1 MLIFRHVN
9 QCAAP
14 TVKHSINQ
22 QKDEEHMAR
31 RYGVGLL
38 GLLVTL
44 LAGCEVVPI
53 EPQQAPPPVVYPTQ
67 PPPNYA
73 YEEIRRCRAD
83 NQRAHADVVATY
95 ERARSANRINPAEA
109 QQFNAM
115 DARLRNLRFQLG
127 RDGLTL
133 QECQYI
139 GGEIAQMR
147 AEVLRMAR
155 YDPVLARCLADNRQ
169 AHQEVLGLYQSA
181 RQSGRINPR
190 EAQRF
195 NAIEGRLQNLRNDLA
210 RDGMTLQDCQRMA
223 GAIALERD
231 EVTRM
236 SRYVSPL
243 TQCVAD
249 NRRAHDDVYV
259 VYNEA
264 LRIGRIDAREAKQ
277 FAIIDQRLRNFQAAI
292 RRDGM
297 TLDECQ
303 RVGYAIAQE
312 RAVVDR
318 MAQY

>member
-1 MLIFRHVN
+1 MNSRTS
-9 QCAAP
+9 AACLALL
-14 TVKHSINQ
+14 TVI
-22 QKDEEHMAR
+22 
-31 RYGVGLL
+31 L
-38 GLLVTL
+38 T
-44 LAGCEVVPI
+44 GCEVVPYQ
-53 EPQQAPPPVVYPTQ
+53 PQPVPAPAPSAPPVAYPAP
-67 PPPNYA
+67 PPPNYV
-73 YEEIRRCRAD
+73 YEDIRRCRAD
-83 NQRAHADVVATY
+83 NQRAHAEVLDSY
-95 ERARSANRINPAEA
+95 ERARQAGRINPSEA
-109 QQFNAM
+109 QQFSAM
-115 DARLRNLRFQLG
+115 DARLRNVRGQLA

-133 QECQYI
+133 NECQYI
-139 GGEIAQMR
+139 SGEIARMR
-147 AEVLRMAR
+147 DEVYRMAR
-155 YDPVLARCLADNRQ
+155 HDPALARCMADNRH
-169 AHQEVLGLYQSA
+169 AHQEVLGLYENA

-195 NAIEGRLQNLRNDLA
+195 NAIQGKLQNLRNELA
-210 RDGMTLQDCQRMA
+210 RDGLTLQDCQRMA
-223 GAIALERD
+223 GAIAYERD

-264 LRIGRIDAREAKQ
+264 LRVGRIDGREAQQ
-277 FAIIDQRLRNFQAAI
+277 FRAIDRRLRDFQTAI

-297 TLDECQ
+297 TLNECQ